1 MKKYFLGIILVS
13 IIVACSSSSS
23 DDEPKVA
30 DNFDRGAMLTNLA
43 DNIII
48 PAFEDLQTKLSAL
61 DIARGNFVNDMNQT
75 NLDLLSDAWLDAYK
89 TWQYV
94 EMFNIGKAEGIDNTN
109 FIGFVSFFNIY
120 PVEVLDIENGADTGT
135 YDLTTSNYHDGQGF
149 PALDFLI
156 HGLADSDATALE
168 KFTTNSKNEGYVTYM
183 ADVVSRMNT
192 LNTSILDDWKNTYR
206 NTFVTNIESS
216 STGSISKIVNDFVFY
231 YEKGLRANKFGI
243 PAGNFSSTPLPE
255 KVEAFYKQDV
265 SKELALEAMTAV
277 QDFFQGKAYNGTTSG
292 ESFKTYLVALDRS
305 DLVTIID
312 SKFDDARQKI
322 QVLDDNF
329 FNQVNADNTK
339 MTEAYDALQLA
350 VVSLKVDMMGALDI
364 SLDEGFVDSDGD

>member
-1 MKKYFLGIILVS
+1 MKKYVLGIILVS

-61 DIARGNFVNDMNQT
+61 DVARGNFVNDMNQT

-206 NTFVTNIESS
+206 NTFVNNIESS
-216 STGSISKIVNDFVFY
+216 TTGSISKIVNDFVFY

-312 SKFDDARQKI
+312 SKFDDAKEKI
-322 QVLDDNF
+322 QILDDNF
-329 FNQVNADNTK
+329 FNQVNTDNTK